1 MELSGGM
8 SSGTRSRAF
17 FDVFGEGTELGKGEP
32 CRGGGGVVSKGRSN
46 TILLYPYI

>member
-17 FDVFGEGTELGKGEP
+17 FDAFEKGPELRYRAP
-32 CRGGGGVVSKGRSN
+32 CMGGGGVVS
-46 TILLYPYI
+46 